1 MPSLTPLH
9 ETYCK
14 WDRTPPSQAD
24 LLEGVA
30 QVVSTPLNHV
40 ARELIQ
46 TIQHEVISSVFGISR
61 KKSTKLKNNPKRKDQ
76 HQTHRLLLQTR
87 LLQ

>member
-24 LLEGVA
+24 VLEGLA
-30 QVVSTPLNHV
+30 QLVSTSLLGVHDV
-40 ARELIQ
+40 VQIIHREVL
-46 TIQHEVISSVFGISR
+46 
-61 KKSTKLKNNPKRKDQ
+61 
-76 HQTHRLLLQTR
+76 
-87 LLQ
+87 